1 MEENPWREIHFMH
14 TSFCAW
20 EPPQLL
26 GEKRKNTRKG
36 HYAGEKLL
44 ELFWCGLSSVGACVC
59 DVSGTRYG
67 TEKVLRR
74 SGSLSMWVFIEQR
87 GWLRQ
92 RVKIMFA

>member
-1 MEENPWREIHFMH
+1 MEENPLREIHFMH

-26 GEKRKNTRKG
+26 GKKRKKYSERALRRREAIRG
-36 HYAGEKLL
+36 FLVRSV
-44 ELFWCGLSSVGACVC
+44 WCGGRVY

-74 SGSLSMWVFIEQR
+74 SRSLSMWVFIEQR
-87 GWLRQ
+87 ESGSD
-92 RVKIMFA
+92 KG